1 MIKTII
7 PCVLGLVTS
16 VAALSQHLSGYEL
29 EREMPVFFGPA
40 KARVDVPY
48 GLGKQ
53 SGQEL

>member
-7 PCVLGLVTS
+7 LCVLGLVTS

>member
-7 PCVLGLVTS
+7 LCVLGLVTS
-16 VAALSQHLSGYEL
+16 VAALSQHLSGYE
-29 EREMPVFFGPA
+29 RDAGFFGPA

>member
-7 PCVLGLVTS
+7 LCVLGLVTS

-29 EREMPVFFGPA
+29 EREMPVFGPA